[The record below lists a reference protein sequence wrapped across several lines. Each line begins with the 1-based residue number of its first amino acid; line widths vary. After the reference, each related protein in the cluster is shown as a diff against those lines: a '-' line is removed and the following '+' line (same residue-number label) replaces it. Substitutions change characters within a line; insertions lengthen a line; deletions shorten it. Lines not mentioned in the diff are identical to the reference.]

1 MNPLSTLH
9 PARIA
14 RLSALAAALL
24 ASACGGSDT
33 NTAEL
38 PAPAP
43 APIPGNATTP
53 APAPQPGSPPVAPSP
68 TSPSAPAPAPFPTPA
83 PSPSP
88 SPTPAPSPAP
98 APTSPAWTVVSVNT
112 TLAPLPIASDLTPNP
127 GRGYHRWRANPAA
140 VPLGDSA
147 PPLAAFQRYRWNE
160 LEGSTPG
167 QYTLSS
173 LVAARD
179 AARAAGQQF
188 AFRLQ
193 AMRGYGTETLDVPTY
208 LYGAG
213 TARPE
218 CTAPNPAC
226 VWSAPMPT
234 TVPPTPPTL
243 VPNWNH
249 PYVLA
254 RMQALLQAV
263 AAALGDT
270 SDLAWIDVGLYGQYG
285 EWAQSSTNVV
295 YTPAVQAQGIEAAT
309 NATKRSIA
317 HMHFDVFP
325 HAQHAMFIPYSNLDA
340 LQYGLFQQTTT
351 TLPVGLRW
359 DCLAQAGYMNQ
370 WTNRPADWALI
381 ADRWKTAPW
390 VAEFCPFGPGG
401 AQTNAA
407 TALQQVRDFHV
418 STVGNGN
425 LNAPWASFSASEQAD
440 LAAVG
445 REAGYRF
452 ALGPVSVTALS
463 ATTVQ
468 LQLRVDNTGNAPLY
482 APWQLQAQL
491 RNATGQVVDQQV
503 LLSAAQ
509 ARGVL
514 PGQPAQISTP
524 WTPPSLPAGDYTVHL
539 AWVRQPA
546 LAALPQTLRWN
557 MAGIEADGSARLVTL
572 RR

>member
-1 MNPLSTLH
+1 ML
-9 PARIA
+9 
-14 RLSALAAALL
+14 
-24 ASACGGSDT
+24 
-33 NTAEL
+33 
-38 PAPAP
+38 
-43 APIPGNATTP
+43 
-53 APAPQPGSPPVAPSP
+53 
-68 TSPSAPAPAPFPTPA
+68 F
-83 PSPSP
+83 
-88 SPTPAPSPAP
+88 
-98 APTSPAWTVVSVNT
+98 
-112 TLAPLPIASDLTPNP
+112 
-127 GRGYHRWRANPAA
+127 
-140 VPLGDSA
+140 
-147 PPLAAFQRYRWNE
+147 
-160 LEGSTPG
+160 
-167 QYTLSS
+167 
-173 LVAARD
+173 
-179 AARAAGQQF
+179 QQF
-188 AFRLQ
+188 AHQ
-193 AMRGYGTETLDVPTY
+193 G
-208 LYGAG
+208 
-213 TARPE
+213 RPI
-218 CTAPNPAC
+218 
-226 VWSAPMPT
+226 VR
-234 TVPPTPPTL
+234 V
-243 VPNWNH
+243 
-249 PYVLA
+249 Y
-254 RMQALLQAV
+254 QLL
-263 AAALGDT
+263 
-270 SDLAWIDVGLYGQYG
+270 
-285 EWAQSSTNVV
+285 
-295 YTPAVQAQGIEAAT
+295 PAVQGFAALQCAQGIEAAT

-317 HMHFDVFP
+317 QMHFDVFP

-359 DCLAQAGYMNQ
+359 DCLAQAGYMDQ

-425 LNAPWASFSASEQAD
+425 LNAPWASFSASEQAH

-452 ALGPVSVTALS
+452 ALGPISVTPVS

-514 PGQPAQISTP
+514 PGQPAQISTT

>member
-1 MNPLSTLH
+1 MTSFSTLH
-9 PARIA
+9 PTRMA

-33 NTAEL
+33 NTAD
-38 PAPAP
+38 APAP
-43 APIPGNATTP
+43 APLPGNITTP
-53 APAPQPGSPPVAPSP
+53 ALPPSPAPQPGNPPVAPSP
-68 TSPSAPAPAPFPTPA
+68 TSPSAPAPVPTPA
-83 PSPSP
+83 PAP

-98 APTSPAWTVVSVNT
+98 APASPGWTVVSVNT

-160 LEGSTPG
+160 LEGATPG

-193 AMRGYGTETLDVPTY
+193 AMRGYGTETLDVPSY
-208 LYGAG
+208 LHGAG

-218 CTAPNPAC
+218 CSAPKPAC
-226 VWSAPMPT
+226 VWSAPMPA

-285 EWAQSSTNVV
+285 EWALSNTNVV
-295 YTPAVQAQGIEAAT
+295 YTPAVQAQGITPVT

-317 HMHFDVFP
+317 QMRFDVFP
-325 HAQHAMFIPYSNLDA
+325 NAQHAMFIPYTNLDA

-407 TALQQVRDFHV
+407 NALQQVRDFHV
-418 STVGNGN
+418 STIGNGN
-425 LNAPWASFSASEQAD
+425 LNAPWTSFSASEQAD
-440 LAAVG
+440 LAAAG
-445 REAGYRF
+445 REAGYRL
-452 ALGPVSVTALS
+452 ALGPASVTVL
-463 ATTVQ
+463 TPNTMQ

-491 RNATGQVVDQQV
+491 RNATGQVVDQLV
-503 LLSAAQ
+503 LLTAAQ

-514 PGQPAQISTP
+514 PGQPAHINTLWTTP
-524 WTPPSLPAGDYTVHL
+524 DMPAGDYTVHL

-557 MAGIEADGSARLVTL
+557 MQGIEADGSVRLATL
-572 RR
+572 RK